1 MSILGRGKAT
11 SLETANNA
19 VGKLLLS
26 GSSVE
31 HLSQELGVDYD
42 TARKLAAR
50 CRAVWAGNI
59 EDIEGVRAWMFELAL
74 GVYRGALAY
83 VDRDDVAARNKPAFY
98 REARQSISLA
108 GDLLGLKTLRVD
120 VGSSQL
126 AALMAGMMAVQR
138 GQVIEAP
145 NVKVIE
151 DETTYQP

>member
-1 MSILGRGKAT
+1 
-11 SLETANNA
+11 
-19 VGKLLLS
+19 
-26 GSSVE
+26 
-31 HLSQELGVDYD
+31 
-42 TARKLAAR
+42 
-50 CRAVWAGNI
+50 
-59 EDIEGVRAWMFELAL
+59 MFELAL